1 MLDRRKE
8 GRLTSRQVA
17 ATLLTLGALLL
28 LTTLISALVGAET
41 VRFERVFAPRGPD
54 NPDPDIFL
62 GYRLPRVLMAVLVG
76 AALGTAGVALQ
87 AILRN
92 PLADPHI
99 LGISGGAGLG
109 GILAMIMVPASSSA
123 AYSLVPLSSFAGAI
137 GAMLLVYGLASR
149 GGRLNPFVLLM
160 AGVIVNSFCSA
171 LILLI
176 NSLADLYQSHS
187 ILFWLIG
194 GIASQGYMPL
204 LGMAIY
210 VGIGLAVLFT
220 LGGSLNLLALGEES
234 AQHLGVDVRRVRTR
248 TFFATSLLVGGV
260 MAFCGMIGF
269 VGLMIPHILR
279 LILGPDHRLLLP
291 ASTLGGAIFLVA
303 ADTLARTVL
312 PHSELPVGVLTTLCG
327 GPFFIA
333 LMLHK
338 GRKEWMQ

>member
-1 MLDRRKE
+1 LKE
-8 GRLTSRQVA
+8 GRLTQRKVA
-17 ATLLTLGALLL
+17 AALSLLGMLLL
-28 LTTLISALVGAET
+28 LSMLLSALVGSES
-41 VRFERVFAPRGPD
+41 VDFDRVLNPSGTD
-54 NPDPDIFL
+54 NPDRDIFL

-109 GILAMIMVPASSSA
+109 GILAMILLPAA
-123 AYSLVPLSSFAGAI
+123 PITTYSLVPMASFAGAI
-137 GAMLLVYGLASR
+137 GAMLLVYAIASK
-149 GGRLNPFVLLM
+149 GGGLNPFVLLM
-160 AGVIVNSFCSA
+160 AGVIMNSFCSA

-194 GIASQGYMPL
+194 GIASQGYLPL

-210 VGIGLAVLFT
+210 VGLGLLVLFT
-220 LGGSLNLLALGEES
+220 QGRNFNLLAVGEES
-234 AQHLGVDVRRVRTR
+234 AQHLGVDVQWTRRLA
-248 TFFATSLLVGGV
+248 FFATSLLVGGV
-260 MAFCGMIGF
+260 MAYCGMIGF

-291 ASTLGGAIFLVA
+291 AGAIGGAAFLVA

-312 PHSELPVGVLTTLCG
+312 PHTELPVGVLTTLCG
-327 GPFFIA
+327 GPFFIG

-338 GRKEWMQ
+338 GSQKEMR